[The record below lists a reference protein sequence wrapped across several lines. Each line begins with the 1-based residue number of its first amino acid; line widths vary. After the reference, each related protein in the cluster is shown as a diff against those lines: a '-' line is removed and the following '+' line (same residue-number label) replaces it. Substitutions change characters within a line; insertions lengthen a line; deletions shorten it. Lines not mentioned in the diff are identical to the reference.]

1 MENTDRMGGRQE
13 WKQHGQGSST
23 YGQLGIGIV
32 VEEERGILQ
41 DTVASL
47 PLVPPRSKL
56 VQEAEAVWRGDG
68 GRSLLDAPRRD
79 V

>member
-1 MENTDRMGGRQE
+1 M
-13 WKQHGQGSST
+13 
-23 YGQLGIGIV
+23 

-47 PLVPPRSKL
+47 PLVPPRPEL
-56 VQEAEAVWRGDG
+56 VQEAEAVRRGDG
-68 GRSLLDAPRRD
+68 GRGLLDTARRD